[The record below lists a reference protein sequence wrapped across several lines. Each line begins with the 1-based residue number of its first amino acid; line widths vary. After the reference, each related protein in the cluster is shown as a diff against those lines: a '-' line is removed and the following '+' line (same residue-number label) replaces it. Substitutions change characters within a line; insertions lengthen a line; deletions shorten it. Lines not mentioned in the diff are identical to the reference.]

1 MSTNEIESNID
12 KIRELCGQTLRA
24 LRSASEDS
32 QYGAALDHA
41 VARRRLCL
49 SVFDGWY
56 GSLSKRAK
64 HAFRKASEY
73 PWDGDSL
80 SRLTIW
86 GLRMA
91 PQVGEK
97 TQVEI
102 VDSLRALGI
111 ELPEDLRGAVVVH
124 VDRAPSA

>member
-1 MSTNEIESNID
+1 MSTPDVESNID
-12 KIRELCGQTLRA
+12 QIRELCRQTLKTLRA
-24 LRSASEDS
+24 ASEDS
-32 QYGAALDHA
+32 QYGAAVDQA
-41 VARRRLCL
+41 VARRRLCIQ
-49 SVFDGWY
+49 VFDGWY

-102 VDSLRALGI
+102 VESLRALGI
-111 ELPEDLRGAVVVH
+111 EMPEDLRGSVVVH